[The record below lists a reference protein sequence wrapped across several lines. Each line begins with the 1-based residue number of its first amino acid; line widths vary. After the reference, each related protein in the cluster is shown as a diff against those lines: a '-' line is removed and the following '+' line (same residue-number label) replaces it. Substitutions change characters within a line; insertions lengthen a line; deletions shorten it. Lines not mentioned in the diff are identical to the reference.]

1 MVISGVKIFT
11 MEDSVIDN
19 GYVIIKD
26 GKISAVGAGEP
37 DPELI
42 GDDEVIS
49 ENGWMFPG
57 LIDGHTHIG
66 LIEDSLTFE
75 GDDINEAS
83 DPSTPQ
89 MRGIDA
95 VNPMD
100 RCFTEAL
107 SAGVTC
113 VGVGPGSANP
123 VGGQFSIIKT
133 HGKRIDSM
141 IVKSPSSM
149 KFALGE
155 NPKNVYHG
163 KNQAPET
170 RMATASIIREALKKA
185 QKYAED
191 VKKFKNAND
200 DDEIDEPEYDAKND
214 ALLPLLNGEIPAHFH
229 AHRADDIF
237 TAIRIAKEFGLKYKI
252 IHCTEGHLVAEELA
266 KEGVEAFIG
275 PNLSDRSKPE
285 LVQMTFANA
294 GILDRAGMLISITTD
309 HPVTPLK
316 YLTLCAALAVKEGLS
331 RESAYKALTI
341 NPAKILGVD
350 DRIGS
355 IAVGKDAD
363 LVIFTGDPLDIFT
376 DVSSVYINGKRVVKS
391 N

>member
-37 DPELI
+37 DTELI
-42 GDDEVIS
+42 GGDEVIR

-75 GDDINEAS
+75 GDDINESS

-123 VGGQFSIIKT
+123 VGGQFSVIKT
-133 HGKRIDSM
+133 YGKRIDRM

-170 RMATASIIREALKKA
+170 RMATSSIIREALKKA

-191 VKKFKNAND
+191 VEKFKNAND

-266 KEGVEAFIG
+266 DEGVEAFVG

-294 GILDRAGMLISITTD
+294 GILDRAGLLISITTD

-316 YLTLCAALAVKEGLS
+316 YLTLCAALAVKEGLN

-355 IAVGKDAD
+355 IAIGKDAD